1 VTLRQFLAALAMLA
15 ALPGCDRL
23 DRNGMLLMVDESYT
37 AELLLSD
44 KDGIVSPDGLLWADG
59 RLYIADEGGSAVRVW
74 SQGEGLRTLAT
85 AEDGLQSPE
94 DLALGAGGAL
104 YVTDDDSGGVWRI
117 DPAGGAR
124 RLVEPRPGLTGTEAI
139 VRTPGGAMLV
149 GDGVSGRI
157 FRLREDGALA
167 PLGLRIAKP
176 ESFAF
181 DGVGN
186 LYIADNR
193 DDVLYLVTRDGRL
206 RRPIAGRD
214 GFSPESI
221 HWTGESL
228 LITDSDNGRLYRFT
242 PEDGLETLAV
252 LGGELANVQ
261 GVASDAE
268 GNIYLTVQ
276 TDLRGGRGYLLRLVP
291 GR

>member
-1 VTLRQFLAALAMLA
+1 MRLRPLLVALAVLA

-23 DRNGMLLMVDESYT
+23 DRNGMLLMVDEGYT

-44 KDGIVSPDGLLWADG
+44 KDGIVSPDGLLWEDG
-59 RLYIADEGGSAVRVW
+59 RLYIADEGGSAVRAW
-74 SQGEGLRTLAT
+74 SPAEGLRTLAT

-94 DLALGAGGAL
+94 DLARGADGAL
-104 YVTDDDSGGVWRI
+104 YATDDDSGGLWRI
-117 DPAGGAR
+117 DPDGGAR
-124 RLVEPRPGLTGTEAI
+124 RLVEPGPGLTGTEAI
-139 VRTPGGAMLV
+139 ARMPGGDLLV

-157 FRLREDGALA
+157 FRVGADGAAA

-181 DGVGN
+181 DGAGN

-193 DDVLYLVTRDGRL
+193 DDILYLLTRDGRL

-221 HWTGESL
+221 HWAGQSL

-242 PEDGLETLAV
+242 PEDGLETLVV

-261 GVASDAE
+261 GVASDGE

-276 TDLRGGRGYLLRLVP
+276 ADLRGGRGYLLRLVP
-291 GR
+291 RR

>member
-1 VTLRQFLAALAMLA
+1 MRLRPLLVALAVLA

-23 DRNGMLLMVDESYT
+23 DRNGMLLMVDEGYT

-44 KDGIVSPDGLLWADG
+44 KDGIVSPDGLLWEDG
-59 RLYIADEGGSAVRVW
+59 RLYIADEGGSAVRAW
-74 SQGEGLRTLAT
+74 SPAEGLRTLAT

-94 DLALGAGGAL
+94 DLARGADGAL
-104 YVTDDDSGGVWRI
+104 YATDDDSGGLWRI

-124 RLVEPRPGLTGTEAI
+124 RLVEPGPGLTGTEAI
-139 VRTPGGAMLV
+139 ARMPGGDLLV

-157 FRLREDGALA
+157 FRVGADGAAA

-181 DGVGN
+181 DGAGN

-193 DDVLYLVTRDGRL
+193 DDILYLLTRDGRL

-221 HWTGESL
+221 HWAGQSL

-242 PEDGLETLAV
+242 PEDGLETLVV

-261 GVASDAE
+261 GVASDGE

-276 TDLRGGRGYLLRLVP
+276 ADLRGGRGYLLRLVP
-291 GR
+291 RR